1 MSDQSMRKTSIG
13 GRRASNASMLS
24 PNTPE
29 SSDSQWATKR
39 LSTASRRLSVLSLA
53 SGSGASPGASPEN
66 NHGNGHQQQ
75 QQQQNQQQPKQQQP
89 VELDAVEGTSNLE
102 ALLDMP
108 GIDNAMM
115 QRCSKALESNTTNHP
130 DRETVIQV
138 LRHLRFFRGMP
149 SALIERCAET
159 CYVLKTQAT
168 RKQGGSILMFQQ
180 GTPVTRR
187 AGIFVLLSGKVDLY
201 EIAGTASESAEGG
214 LVGDGPNQS
223 RTNLL
228 RGMRILEQESMP
240 IQMPDTPG
248 ESLSTDAASNAMQEA
263 KSSGLLAR
271 CP

>member
-1 MSDQSMRKTSIG
+1 M
-13 GRRASNASMLS
+13 
-24 PNTPE
+24 
-29 SSDSQWATKR
+29 
-39 LSTASRRLSVLSLA
+39 LSLA
-53 SGSGASPGASPEN
+53 SGTGASPGALPQN
-66 NHGNGHQQQ
+66 NHGHGHQQQ
-75 QQQQNQQQPKQQQP
+75 QHQQHQQHQQQKQQQQP

-108 GIDNAMM
+108 GIDNEMM
-115 QRCSKALESNTTNHP
+115 QRFAKALESNTTNHP
-130 DRETVIQV
+130 DREAVIQV

-159 CYVLKTQAT
+159 CYILKTQAT
-168 RKQGGSILMFQQ
+168 RKQGGSMLMFQQ

-201 EIAGTASESAEGG
+201 EIAGTAGEGAG
-214 LVGDGPNQS
+214 GGDDGNEPSQS

-228 RGMRILEQESMP
+228 RGMRILEEETRP

-248 ESLSTDAASNAMQEA
+248 ELLSTDGAPDAMQEA
-263 KSSGLLAR
+263 RSSGLLAR